1 MHRNVLKIKC
11 DDNFFTAEKRVNTSD
26 SRVLDFLF
34 RFFAMP
40 MLFSKL
46 SYLMVNLA
54 LRQCF
59 LFLQM
64 YYAGR
69 NPSSPVYSLSFNVAL
84 TSGVVMLDFSV

>member
-34 RFFAMP
+34 RFFVIP
-40 MLFSKL
+40 VLFSKL

-69 NPSSPVYSLSFNVAL
+69 NSSSPVYSLSFNVAL

>member
-34 RFFAMP
+34 RFFVIP

-59 LFLQM
+59 LFLQI

-69 NPSSPVYSLSFNVAL
+69 NSSSPVYSLSFNVAL
-84 TSGVVMLDFSV
+84 TCGVVMLDFSV